1 MKIAIAGAGIG
12 GLTAA
17 ALLAREGHE
26 ISVFDQFDA
35 PRPVGSGLVIQPV
48 GQAVLAASGAGPRA
62 LASGNKITRM
72 IGVEAT
78 HERTALDVSYTKS
91 GAGRFGLAIL
101 RPALFDAVLEAA
113 KENGVSLMAAHRVEA
128 RVGQQL
134 RFANGA
140 LSDPFDLII
149 DAAGA
154 GSPLSPLKGRAL
166 PYGAIWSTVDWPKET
181 SLSTDLLHQRY
192 YRASKMAGVMPSGCL
207 PGETAQKAAIFWSLG
222 PGGYADFRAAPIDAW
237 RADAIAHWPEFAP
250 FAAQITDHDQL
261 VMAQYTHG
269 TLVRPYSDGLVHIGD
284 AAHRASPQ
292 LGQGANMALLDAYAL
307 TCALRVAEGTAALA
321 LYARLRRW
329 HIWAYQAMSWAFTPQ
344 YQSDSRILPIL
355 RDYALMP
362 ASRIFP
368 LPKVLSH
375 VVGGDLLQPYAGLAL
390 ANAP

>member
-17 ALLAREGHE
+17 ALLAREGHDVC
-26 ISVFDQFDA
+26 VFDQFET
-35 PRPVGSGLVIQPV
+35 PQPVGSGLVIQPV
-48 GQAVLAASGAGPRA
+48 GQAVLAASGALDHA
-62 LASGNKITRM
+62 LEKGNRITRM
-72 IGVEAT
+72 VGVEST

-91 GAGRFGLAIL
+91 GADRFGLAIL
-101 RPALFDAVLEAA
+101 RPSLFEAVFEAA
-113 KENGVSLMAAHRVEA
+113 KENGARIVAAHRVAA
-128 RVGQQL
+128 RQGQQL
-134 RFANGA
+134 CFEDGA

-154 GSPLSPLKGRAL
+154 HSPLSPLKGRAL
-166 PYGAIWSTVDWPKET
+166 PYGAIWSTVDLPADTPLRK
-181 SLSTDLLHQRY
+181 DMLHQRY
-192 YRASKMAGVMPSGCL
+192 HRASKMAGVMPSGSL
-207 PGETAQKAAIFWSLG
+207 PGDTVSKAAIFWSLG
-222 PGGYADFRAAPIDAW
+222 PGGYEDFRAAPIKKW
-237 RADAIAHWPEFAP
+237 REAAIAHWPEFAP
-250 FAAQITDHDQL
+250 FAAQITDHDQM

-269 TLVRPYSDGLVHIGD
+269 TLARPFSDGLVHIGD

-307 TCALRVAEGTAALA
+307 CCALRMAEGCTALA

-329 HIWAYQAMSWAFTPQ
+329 HVWAYQALSWAFTPQ
-344 YQSDSRILPIL
+344 YQSDSRALPVL

-362 ASRIFP
+362 LSRIFP
-368 LPKVLSH
+368 LPRVLSH